1 MRITLIHNPRAG
13 YHGITAHQVILLLQQ
28 SGYQPTCVSSRG
40 PEMEKALE
48 SPGELVVIAGGDGT
62 VARVAIHLA
71 GRSVP
76 AAIIPLGT
84 ANNIAT
90 ALGIAG
96 TIEVQV
102 GSWARARP
110 RKIDIGVARG
120 RWGEI
125 RFIESFGVGLMAMTM
140 RNIEPMHA
148 SSQQKFQTRDEEFRQ
163 AYREMKKV
171 VERTAP
177 RHCAIESD
185 GVDRSGSYVLAEALN
200 IPCIGPKLPL
210 APQADAGDGQL
221 DVVLV
226 GEDQRERFCQFLT
239 QRIQDD
245 PIAPDLFVQRATR
258 VMIDPRG
265 TSMHID
271 DVLHS
276 ESHEPLEPAGPI
288 ELTVDRQCATFL
300 TP

>member
-1 MRITLIHNPRAG
+1 
-13 YHGITAHQVILLLQQ
+13 
-28 SGYQPTCVSSRG
+28 
-40 PEMEKALE
+40 
-48 SPGELVVIAGGDGT
+48 
-62 VARVAIHLA
+62 
-71 GRSVP
+71 
-76 AAIIPLGT
+76 
-84 ANNIAT
+84 
-90 ALGIAG
+90 
-96 TIEVQV
+96 
-102 GSWARARP
+102 
-110 RKIDIGVARG
+110 
-120 RWGEI
+120 
-125 RFIESFGVGLMAMTM
+125 
-140 RNIEPMHA
+140 
-148 SSQQKFQTRDEEFRQ
+148 
-163 AYREMKKV
+163 
-171 VERTAP
+171 
-177 RHCAIESD
+177 
-185 GVDRSGSYVLAEALN
+185 
-200 IPCIGPKLPL
+200 
-210 APQADAGDGQL
+210 L